1 MRVFAISDLHLSLAG
16 GKLQRPMD
24 RFGAVWADHHKQ
36 IEADWRER
44 VSPADI
50 VLVAGDISWASRLT
64 DAQEDLLWLDRLPGE
79 KILVEGNHD
88 WWMPPSVN
96 KARAVLPPS
105 VRMVMRDA
113 LLVGD
118 VILFGTR
125 LWRIPG
131 LDFPEDPRDET
142 ETYAHD
148 AKTLGRELARL
159 KLSIEAASLLSG
171 QNPGAVKIC
180 MTHFPPA
187 DFSGRTNQV
196 TEMLADLGTQTCIF
210 GHVHGLPPGP
220 NGVLIQG
227 CRYYLTTPDYLQ
239 FRLLEIAL

>member
-1 MRVFAISDLHLSLAG
+1 
-16 GKLQRPMD
+16 
-24 RFGAVWADHHKQ
+24 
-36 IEADWRER
+36 
-44 VSPADI
+44 
-50 VLVAGDISWASRLT
+50 
-64 DAQEDLLWLDRLPGE
+64 
-79 KILVEGNHD
+79 
-88 WWMPPSVN
+88 
-96 KARAVLPPS
+96 
-105 VRMVMRDA
+105 MVMRDA